1 MLFSEIN
8 FKKEFVLA
16 SCMKIFIEKDEKM
29 MEKKF
34 SGKIIVLLKSL
45 DINPTSVLVVKN
57 GSLVT
62 EEDSVNDDDSIKI
75 LNVISGG

>member
-1 MLFSEIN
+1 
-8 FKKEFVLA
+8 
-16 SCMKIFIEKDEKM
+16 M